1 MFQIVGAGLRGLFE
15 LIAEA
20 RNVSPKL
27 CTKALKA
34 LFDVIQGQIPES
46 FKSEPNDLIQP
57 LYDLLLDLATM
68 QDIEPVAGR
77 SVIDDINWSAIG
89 CSSLLALCVARGDT
103 GETLKAVA
111 ALLMSPKKNQNIQLP
126 IVLSTLQR
134 SIYSVALGKP
144 TKPDYFKN
152 GIPKNSLIS
161 QFSLKNQLPTNVQFH
176 LQPSIALNG
185 KYIFILTGKSLLK
198 IGTGFND
205 TLRGYVYAVNNE
217 FCKEKN
223 GWIEFCGV
231 CSGVLS
237 GFLNYS
243 FFFFR
248 IRCSIRRCQSEVTN
262 PFSL

>member
-1 MFQIVGAGLRGLFE
+1 MFQIVAAGLRGLFE

-27 CTKALKA
+27 CTKALQA

-46 FKSEPNDLIQP
+46 FKCEPNELIQP
-57 LYDLLLDLATM
+57 LYDLLLDLATL
-68 QDIEPVAGR
+68 QDTEPVAER
-77 SVIDDINWSAIG
+77 SVIDDRNWSAIG

-103 GETLKAVA
+103 GETLKAIA
-111 ALLMSPKKNQNIQLP
+111 ALLMSPKKNQTIQLP

-231 CSGVLS
+231 RFSALFSWVLK
-237 GFLNYS
+237 L
-243 FFFFR
+243 
-248 IRCSIRRCQSEVTN
+248 
-262 PFSL
+262 